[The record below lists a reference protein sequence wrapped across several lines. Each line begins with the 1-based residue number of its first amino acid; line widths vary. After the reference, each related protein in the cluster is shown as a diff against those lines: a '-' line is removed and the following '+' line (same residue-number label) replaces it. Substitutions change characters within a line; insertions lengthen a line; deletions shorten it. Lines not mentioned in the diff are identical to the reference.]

1 MARIKNDKFVV
12 TSDDNTEG
20 NERGK
25 RNKSKKPENLM
36 KWRERKER
44 LGEKCVVL

>member
-25 RNKSKKPENLM
+25 RNKKTEKLM
-36 KWRERKER
+36 KWREGKGR
-44 LGEKCVVL
+44 LGEKCVGL